1 MPLWNSKPSRSTKMT
16 GDGQGEY
23 LERGPALL
31 SLQGARAAGLALAK
45 GQVRRWRKE
54 RGKQEK
60 EG

>member
-1 MPLWNSKPSRSTKMT
+1 MT